1 MSYERQ
7 RTLRICYWDG
17 AKRQFGRHKAI
28 FEKYLK
34 RLGDLSFYEMKTL
47 EDPAF
52 APCDLLVVAAET
64 VPLDNFAAWLRELH
78 QRIKKQHKIW
88 TPAIVLSSADFGV
101 LEDLLSEVNSSNW
114 YFDIINPDHMASLPI
129 RVANLLRIHDHLH
142 ELRRYDEKQRALQ
155 EQLSAIE
162 EKLRLASTRES

>member
-1 MSYERQ
+1 MSYQRQ

-17 AKRQFGRHKAI
+17 AKRHFGRHKAI

-47 EDPAF
+47 EDPNF

-64 VPLDNFAAWLRELH
+64 IPPKNFSDWLRELH
-78 QRIKKQHKIW
+78 QRIKKQQNIW
-88 TPAIVLSSADFGV
+88 TPAIILSSVDFGV
-101 LEDLLSEVNSSNW
+101 LEDLLAEVNSSNW
-114 YFDIINPDHMASLPI
+114 YFDIINPEHVESLPI

-142 ELRRYDEKQRALQ
+142 ELRRYDEKHRALQ
-155 EQLSAIE
+155 EQLAAIE
-162 EKLRLASTRES
+162 EKLQLESKRKT